1 MFLALGVGAWTAAL
15 FHFMTHACFKAL
27 LFLAAGAVI
36 LSLHHEHDIFRMG
49 GLWRRLPVAFI
60 TFLIGSASLAGL
72 PLITAGFY
80 SKDMI
85 LWQARVSAQGSIW
98 LWVAGLVGALLTSL
112 YIFRVVFRVFFGPL
126 VTPVEAKPGGRIGV
140 VLIILAI
147 LSIGVGWLDI
157 PGTFGVLWPSM
168 PDSWRHLTLFTDIM
182 HTALPPVQLTHS
194 GMEAELTSQI
204 VASAIALIGLLLA
217 LGFLRRPRPAADAA
231 RPTWWLA
238 VRRLWFVGWGFD
250 VLYDTVI
257 VRPFV
262 WLAQANRD
270 DGVNALSSGTAWLS
284 ASAHHLLSRTQTGRV
299 RGYAASIAAGAV
311 ILIALMVWL

>member
-1 MFLALGVGAWTAAL
+1 
-15 FHFMTHACFKAL
+15 
-27 LFLAAGAVI
+27 
-36 LSLHHEHDIFRMG
+36 
-49 GLWRRLPVAFI
+49 
-60 TFLIGSASLAGL
+60 
-72 PLITAGFY
+72 
-80 SKDMI
+80 MI